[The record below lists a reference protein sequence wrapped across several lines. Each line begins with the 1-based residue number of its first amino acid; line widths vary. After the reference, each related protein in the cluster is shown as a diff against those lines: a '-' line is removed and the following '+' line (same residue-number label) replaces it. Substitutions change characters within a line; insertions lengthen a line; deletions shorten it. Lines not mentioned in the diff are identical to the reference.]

1 MVHKWQLTVLGI
13 FLSLTISGQQSYT
26 PKQIKADM
34 AFLKERFEKMH
45 PGMHYYSEA
54 AAYDSV
60 YQQLYNGIQGN
71 MTYNEVFR
79 YISPLVTMVQDGH
92 TSYKFKDK
100 KYGKKPGFLPFFISE
115 IDDRYYLSYN
125 ASADTNLVRGTELLK
140 INDEPM
146 PQIIQN
152 LQGVYGTDNGNPSSK
167 QYYATRI
174 FNFFYY
180 KYYGPSDSVRITY
193 KLPDSTVAQ
202 TTFVKSLPRT
212 DINKL
217 IAKRYKSALRSNFG
231 YEILDSTTH
240 IAKLDITSFSMKGK
254 FLDVGQWKFKRMLK
268 KRFAQ
273 IEKDNIEHLIID
285 FRGNGGGF
293 IPNIFRTMKYFAKE
307 PFALMDTVY
316 FKKQAFK
323 KVAPF
328 YTIFPPL
335 VTRMLYKSYDDTYYY
350 RKPKKVKMYKP
361 VAKNHY
367 DNEAYFLMDGGSYS
381 ATTFTMALA
390 YDMGIGTFI
399 GQPPGGANWGSFA
412 SIWNDFK
419 LPNSKIVVHMPL
431 FKLTHQLPN
440 KRSKSF
446 VLTPDYE
453 VEQGFEDFMK
463 RKDTVIDFT
472 LDLIR

>member
-1 MVHKWQLTVLGI
+1 MRYRWQLVLCGI
-13 FLSLTISGQQSYT
+13 LWSLTTSAQQTFS
-26 PKQIKADM
+26 PEQIKSDM
-34 AFLKERFEKMH
+34 AFLKARFEKMH
-45 PGMHYYSEA
+45 PGMYYYNEPA
-54 AAYDSV
+54 TYDSV
-60 YQQLYNGIQGN
+60 YQRLYNGVKER
-71 MTYNEVFR
+71 MTYQEVFQ
-79 YISPLVTMVQDGH
+79 YISPLVTMVEDGH
-92 TSYKFKDK
+92 TSYKFKNK
-100 KYGKKPGFLPFFISE
+100 QYGKKPKLLPFFISE
-115 IDDRYYLSYN
+115 IDSRYYISYN
-125 ASADTNLVRGTELLK
+125 ATADTTLVRGTELLK

-146 PQIIQN
+146 PQIIHN
-152 LQGVYGTDNGNPSSK
+152 LQSIYGTDNGNPSSK

-174 FNFFYY
+174 FNIFYY
-180 KYYGPSDSVRITY
+180 KYYGPTDSVHISY
-193 KLPDSTVAQ
+193 KLPD
-202 TTFVKSLPRT
+202 TTAIETRFIKSLPRPE
-212 DINKL
+212 INKT
-217 IAKRYKSALRSNFG
+217 IAKRYKSALRSNFD
-231 YEILDSTTH
+231 YAILDSTER

-273 IEKDNIEHLIID
+273 IEQNKIEHLIVD

-293 IPNIFRTMKYFAKE
+293 IPNITRTMKYFAKE
-307 PFALMDTVY
+307 PFSLMDTVY

-323 KVAPF
+323 KVAPL
-328 YTIFPPL
+328 YTIFPP
-335 VTRMLYKSYDDTYYY
+335 VMTRLLFKSYNENFYY
-350 RKPKKVKMYKP
+350 RKPKKDKMYKP
-361 VAKNHY
+361 EKNNHF
-367 DNEAYFLMDGGSYS
+367 DNEVYFLMDGGSYS

-412 SIWNDFK
+412 STWNDFK

-453 VEQGFEDFMK
+453 VEQGFKDFMK
-463 RKDTVIDFT
+463 RKDTVVEFT